1 MQVESNQG
9 SAGHSITLI
18 YEPSGSS
25 APGGAGKGQGRV
37 ERGQGRRPGLPCAG
51 AGGVGADTSRGM
63 ATQDEAERTLHNRV
77 GSLGSPT
84 HPGNEI
90 SREVPGVL
98 LCDATHPRP
107 SQSQVWEDKSS
118 NHSSVLTEQGL
129 QLQPVQKRA

>member
-1 MQVESNQG
+1 MSLVGRLHQEEQGKARAGWRGDKEEGQG
-9 SAGHSITLI
+9 SPAQGQV
-18 YEPSGSS
+18 
-25 APGGAGKGQGRV
+25 GKGLT
-37 ERGQGRRPGLPCAG
+37 LPE
-51 AGGVGADTSRGM
+51 GM

-77 GSLGSPT
+77 GSLGSPP